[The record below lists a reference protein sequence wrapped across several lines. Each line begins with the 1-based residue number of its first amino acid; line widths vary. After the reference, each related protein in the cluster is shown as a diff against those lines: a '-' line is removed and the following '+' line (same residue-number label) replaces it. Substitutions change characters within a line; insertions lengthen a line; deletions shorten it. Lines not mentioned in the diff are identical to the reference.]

1 MQVRREGAVEKMH
14 HYMKMIEIA
23 FMWGPLSGT
32 QKVGKERQNI
42 DGC

>member
-14 HYMKMIEIA
+14 HMKMIENA

-42 DGC
+42 DVC